1 MAKEQKETNL
11 KVDSHD
17 EKREQ
22 ILIGAEKL
30 FTRYGYL
37 KTTMDDIAEIAGL
50 KKASLY
56 YYYNSKDAIFRDVIM
71 KEINNF
77 IIEAKNKIDSIN
89 DPIEKVLSFCFYRL
103 DCFQQFIN
111 LHNLSIHIIK
121 EAEPYIKKLHKDF
134 IQKEIN
140 YLKSL
145 LDEGVKLKIFK
156 NCDTEKIATLIL
168 DINDALKFK
177 EFRKGELKFLSDI
190 DYPKLKNDI
199 KNIMYLI
206 LEGLKN

>member
-1 MAKEQKETNL
+1 MTKDQKEANL

-103 DCFQQFIN
+103 DYFQQFIT

-134 IQKEIN
+134 IQREIN

-199 KNIMYLI
+199 KNIMDLI

>member
-1 MAKEQKETNL
+1 MTKDQKEANL

-77 IIEAKNKIDSIN
+77 IIEAKQKINVIN
-89 DPIEKVLSFCFYRL
+89 DPIEKILSFFFFRL
-103 DCFQQFIN
+103 DYFQQFIN

-145 LDEGVKLKIFK
+145 LDEGVKQKIFK

-199 KNIMYLI
+199 KNIMDLI

>member
-22 ILIGAEKL
+22 ILMGAEKL

-103 DCFQQFIN
+103 DYFQQFIN

-134 IQKEIN
+134 IQREIN

>member
-103 DCFQQFIN
+103 DYFQQFIN

-134 IQKEIN
+134 IQREIN

>member
-1 MAKEQKETNL
+1 MTKDQKEANL

-103 DCFQQFIN
+103 DYFQQFIN

-134 IQKEIN
+134 IQREIN

>member
-1 MAKEQKETNL
+1 MTKDQKEANL

-77 IIEAKNKIDSIN
+77 IIEAKQKINVIN
-89 DPIEKVLSFCFYRL
+89 DPIEKILSFCFFRL
-103 DCFQQFIN
+103 DYFQQFIN

-121 EAEPYIKKLHKDF
+121 EAEPYIKKLRKDF

-145 LDEGVKLKIFK
+145 LDEGVKQKIFK

>member
-1 MAKEQKETNL
+1 MTKDQKEANL

-77 IIEAKNKIDSIN
+77 IIEAKQKINVIN
-89 DPIEKVLSFCFYRL
+89 DPIEKY
-103 DCFQQFIN
+103 
-111 LHNLSIHIIK
+111 
-121 EAEPYIKKLHKDF
+121 
-134 IQKEIN
+134 
-140 YLKSL
+140 
-145 LDEGVKLKIFK
+145 
-156 NCDTEKIATLIL
+156 
-168 DINDALKFK
+168 
-177 EFRKGELKFLSDI
+177 
-190 DYPKLKNDI
+190 
-199 KNIMYLI
+199 
-206 LEGLKN
+206 

>member
-22 ILIGAEKL
+22 ILMGAEKL

-71 KEINNF
+71 KEISNF

-103 DCFQQFIN
+103 DYFQQFIN

-134 IQKEIN
+134 IQREIN